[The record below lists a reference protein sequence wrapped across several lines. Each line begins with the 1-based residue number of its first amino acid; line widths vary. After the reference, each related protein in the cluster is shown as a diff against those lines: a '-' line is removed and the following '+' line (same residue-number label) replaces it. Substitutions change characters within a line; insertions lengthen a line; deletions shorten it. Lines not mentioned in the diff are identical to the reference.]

1 MQPAFATLEQL
12 TARVVGGQVD
22 DARAQAV
29 LDDASARIRAEAVK
43 TWVDTQ
49 GHLVADL
56 PDVVVVVCLQAAL
69 RAYQNP
75 ERLTQE
81 GIGTGYV
88 QSNVSADVYLT
99 KAELRLVRRA
109 AGNSGLWSKPTTRG
123 YMESGRGPGTD
134 TTFLPTEGSE
144 EPLAESE
151 PIAWTGPDGY

>member
-1 MQPAFATLEQL
+1 VLPAFATLEQL
-12 TARVVGGQVD
+12 TARVAGGQVN

-43 TWVDTQ
+43 TWVTD
-49 GHLVADL
+49 GELDADL
-56 PDVVVVVCLQAAL
+56 PDIVVAVCLQAAL

-109 AGNSGLWSKPTTRG
+109 AGNTGLWSKPTTRG
-123 YMESGRGPGTD
+123 RVETSEWPWAD
-134 TTFLPTEGSE
+134 IFLPTEIAGE
-144 EPLAESE
+144 GFLEGESIE
-151 PIAWTGPDGY
+151 WAGPDGF

>member
-1 MQPAFATLEQL
+1 MLPAFATLEQL
-12 TARVVGGQVD
+12 TARVAGGQVN

-43 TWVDTQ
+43 TWVTD
-49 GHLVADL
+49 GELDADL
-56 PDVVVVVCLQAAL
+56 PDIVVAVCLQAAL

-109 AGNSGLWSKPTTRG
+109 AGNTGLWSKPTTRG
-123 YMESGRGPGTD
+123 RVETSEWPWAD
-134 TTFLPTEGSE
+134 IFLPTEIAGE
-144 EPLAESE
+144 GFLEGESIE
-151 PIAWTGPDGY
+151 WAGPDGF

>member
-1 MQPAFATLEQL
+1 VQPSFATVEQL

-22 DARAQAV
+22 DDRAQAV
-29 LDDASARIRAEAVK
+29 LDDASARIRAETVK
-43 TWVDTQ
+43 TWVTD
-49 GHLVADL
+49 GELDADV
-56 PDVVVVVCLQAAL
+56 PDIVGVVCLQAAL

-109 AGNSGLWSKPTTRG
+109 AGNSGLWTKPTTRG
-123 YMESGRGPGTD
+123 YLESGRGPGTD
-134 TTFLPTEGSE
+134 TTFMPTELSD

>member
-1 MQPAFATLEQL
+1 MLPALATLEQL

-29 LDDASARIRAEAVK
+29 LDDASARIRAEASK
-43 TWVDTQ
+43 SWVTAGELDT
-49 GHLVADL
+49 DT
-56 PDVVVVVCLQAAL
+56 PDIVRVVCLQAAL

-99 KAELRLVRRA
+99 KAEMKLVRRA
-109 AGNSGLWSKPTTRG
+109 AGNTGLWSKPTTRG
-123 YMESGRGPGTD
+123 RIETSMWPWD
-134 TTFLPTEGSE
+134 DMFLPTA
-144 EPLAESE
+144 LASDPGAATD
-151 PIAWTGPDGY
+151 PIDWAGPDGF

>member
-1 MQPAFATLEQL
+1 VQPAFATVEQL

-22 DARAQAV
+22 DGRAQAV

-43 TWVDTQ
+43 SWVTDGELDADT
-49 GHLVADL
+49 
-56 PDVVVVVCLQAAL
+56 PDIVEVVCLQAAL

-109 AGNSGLWSKPTTRG
+109 AGNSGLWTKPTTRG
-123 YMESGRGPGTD
+123 YLESGRGPGTD
-134 TTFLPTEGSE
+134 TTFMPTELGD

>member
-1 MQPAFATLEQL
+1 VLPAFATLEQL
-12 TARVVGGQVD
+12 TARVAGGQVN

-43 TWVDTQ
+43 TWVTD
-49 GHLVADL
+49 GELDADVPDIVVA
-56 PDVVVVVCLQAAL
+56 VCLQAAL

-109 AGNSGLWSKPTTRG
+109 AGNTGLWTKPTTRG
-123 YMESGRGPGTD
+123 RVETSEWPWAD
-134 TTFLPTEGSE
+134 IFLPTEIAGE
-144 EPLAESE
+144 GFLEGESIE
-151 PIAWTGPDGY
+151 WAGPDGF

>member
-1 MQPAFATLEQL
+1 VLPAFATLEQL

-43 TWVDTQ
+43 SWVTD
-49 GHLVADL
+49 GELDADL
-56 PDVVVVVCLQAAL
+56 PDIVGAVCLQAAL

-81 GIGTGYV
+81 GIGTGSV

-109 AGNSGLWSKPTTRG
+109 AGNTGLWSKPTTRG
-123 YMESGRGPGTD
+123 RVETAEWPWAD
-134 TTFLPTEGSE
+134 IFLPTEIAGE
-144 EPLAESE
+144 GFLEGE
-151 PIAWTGPDGY
+151 PIEWAGPDGF

>member
-12 TARVVGGQVD
+12 TARVAGGQVD

-43 TWVDTQ
+43 SWVDDSNA
-49 GHLVADL
+49 LVADL
-56 PDVVVVVCLQAAL
+56 PDIIVAVCLQAAL

-99 KAELRLVRRA
+99 KAEMKLVRRA
-109 AGNSGLWSKPTTRG
+109 AGNTGLWSKPTTRG
-123 YMESGRGPGTD
+123 RIETSMWPWD
-134 TTFLPTEGSE
+134 DMFLPTALAG
-144 EPLAESE
+144 EPGAETD
-151 PIAWTGPDGY
+151 PIDWAGPDGF

>member
-1 MQPAFATLEQL
+1 MQPAFATVEQL

-43 TWVDTQ
+43 SWVTAGELD
-49 GHLVADL
+49 ADI
-56 PDVVVVVCLQAAL
+56 PDIVGVVCLQAAL
-69 RAYQNP
+69 RAYQSP

-99 KAELRLVRRA
+99 KAEMKLVRRA
-109 AGNSGLWSKPTTRG
+109 AGNAGLWSKPTTRG
-123 YMESGRGPGTD
+123 RIETSMWPWD
-134 TTFLPTEGSE
+134 DMFLPTVLAG
-144 EPLAESE
+144 EPGAETD
-151 PIAWTGPDGY
+151 PIDWAGPDGF